1 MNEVNCEFCNTVLSS
16 KYILKTHLL
25 SNKACLA
32 IRKMELKTKF
42 VCKGCNQYSLDIQ
55 KLSNHHESCKS
66 YQRIILQ
73 EEHELKLL
81 ILQEKHD
88 TKVKHLESFY
98 REEKEK
104 IRQEHDKK
112 LLEKEKE
119 INDLKSNL
127 TKDIDS
133 KDEKIRD
140 MQVQLDKMFSTIEN
154 LAKQAI
160 DKPTTNVTTHNN
172 IRNDYSDK
180 FFLDKLTP
188 EDVKHKCR
196 NHLTEEVFF
205 QEQRGIARMCTEHII
220 NTKDKKVLL
229 KCSDVSRKKFKYIDE
244 MGNIKED
251 YNARVFTE
259 KVIGPIKQVSQE
271 VYEHILSNIKDEK
284 EELENKRDCESMER
298 KTYLHYK
305 KDMASDCLQKI
316 IFIDTNENND
326 FKNELAILN
335 K

>member
-1 MNEVNCEFCNTVLSS
+1 MESKFICIACKQSCTSNINLS
-16 KYILKTHLL
+16 LH
-25 SNKACLA
+25 
-32 IRKMELKTKF
+32 M
-42 VCKGCNQYSLDIQ
+42 
-55 KLSNHHESCKS
+55 ESCKK
-66 YQRIILQ
+66 YIIYKVQ
-73 EEHELKLL
+73 EEYELK
-81 ILQEKHD
+81 I
-88 TKVKHLESFY
+88 
-98 REEKEK
+98 EK
-104 IRQEHDKK
+104 IKEEHDKK

-119 INDLKSNL
+119 INDLKSDL

-140 MQVQLDKMFSTIEN
+140 IQVQLDKMFSTIES

-160 DKPTTNVTTHNN
+160 DKPTNVTTHNN
-172 IRNDYSDK
+172 IRNIYSDK